1 MSASTAIGDVTQTLQ
16 DLLTAQQSP
25 ANLFDVSL
33 NSPAEETLDPNNT
46 TRPKVN
52 LFLFR
57 VTENAFIQNQD
68 WIPDGVSNLLFPPLA
83 LNLFYVLTPFA
94 ENKLD
99 EHRVLGEAM
108 RIFHDNGVVRTPNLK
123 GSLENTAEEI
133 KIDLVQLAVED
144 LTRIWTA
151 LAKPYRLSVGYE
163 VRTVMVDSSV
173 ERQVGRAT
181 EIVSQF
187 TQTGGA

>member
-16 DLLTAQQSP
+16 DLLTSQQNP
-25 ANLFDVSL
+25 ADLFDVSL
-33 NSPAEETLDPNNT
+33 NSPAEETLDPNT

-57 VTENAFIQNQD
+57 VTENPFIQNQD
-68 WIPDGVSNLLFPPLA
+68 WIPDGLSNLEFPPLA
-83 LNLFYVLTPFA
+83 VNLFYVLTPFA

-108 RIFHDNGVVRTPNLK
+108 RIFHDNGVVQAPNLR

-173 ERQVGRAT
+173 ARPVGRAT
-181 EIVSQF
+181 SIVTQF

>member
-1 MSASTAIGDVTQTLQ
+1 MSLSTAIGDVTQTLQ
-16 DLLTAQQSP
+16 DLLTSQQNP
-25 ANLFDVSL
+25 TGLFDVSL
-33 NSPAEETLDPNNT
+33 NSPAAEVVDPT
-46 TRPKVN
+46 TTKPKIN

-57 VTENAFIQNQD
+57 VTENAFIRNED
-68 WIPDGVSNLLFPPLA
+68 WIADGPTTVRFPPLA

-108 RIFHDNGVVRTPNLK
+108 RILHDAGIVQGAELQ
-123 GSLENTAEEI
+123 GSLEDTTEQF

-163 VRTVMVDSSV
+163 VRTVLIDSSIS
-173 ERQVGRAT
+173 EQVSRVT
-181 EIVSQF
+181 QVVTQF
-187 TQTGGA
+187 TQGGS

>member
-16 DLLTAQQSP
+16 DLLTLRQNP
-25 ANLFDVSL
+25 PNLFDVSL
-33 NSPAEETLDPNNT
+33 NSPADETVDPGT
-46 TRPKVN
+46 TKPKVN

-57 VTENAFIQNQD
+57 VTVNAFLQNRD
-68 WIPDGVSNLLFPPLA
+68 WIPDGAANLLYPPLT

-108 RIFHDNGVVRTPNLK
+108 RIFHDNGVVKAPDLK
-123 GSLENTAEEI
+123 GSLENTPEEV
-133 KIDLVQLAVED
+133 KIELAPLATDD

-151 LAKPYRLSVGYE
+151 FAKPYRLSVGYE
-163 VRTVMVDSSV
+163 VRTVTIDSSIS
-173 ERQVGRAT
+173 RTTGRVLELT
-181 EIVSQF
+181 HEF
-187 TQTGGA
+187 TQGGGR